1 VLRALGL
8 DYREARSSIRL
19 GFGRYTTQ
27 HELIDACT
35 RIAAAAV
42 AQEKLDA

>member
-1 VLRALGL
+1 MGL
-8 DYREARSSIRL
+8 DYRDARTSIRL

-27 HELIDACT
+27 QELVDACK
-35 RIAAAAV
+35 RIKAAAV

>member
-1 VLRALGL
+1 VLKALGL

-27 HELIDACT
+27 HELVGAC
-35 RIAAAAV
+35 RQIAIAAK
-42 AQEKLDA
+42 AQEHLVA